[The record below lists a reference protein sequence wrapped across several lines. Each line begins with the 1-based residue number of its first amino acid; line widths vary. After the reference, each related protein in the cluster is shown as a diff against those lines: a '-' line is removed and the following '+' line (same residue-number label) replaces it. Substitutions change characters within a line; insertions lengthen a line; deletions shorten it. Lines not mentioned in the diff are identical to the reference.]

1 MWTRWT
7 ERVKDWLRVHS
18 KLLKPSDILLWNT
31 YVRSQLASVG
41 VFHYKTESIV
51 GLESILQ
58 CLDGEKEHIGRE
70 RNLFYHQVQKNSY
83 NKSPA
88 EDAHGQVWRI
98 NILSIS
104 EIKITD
110 KINKWKPSEWPEHHL
125 AIKKDF
131 IKWVTCSHR
140 EERVACVLQHPALCN
155 CVGHFILPTNKLLSG
170 SENA

>member
-1 MWTRWT
+1 MDRESEGLIKSAQQAVETKWHLTVKHICEVSPRLRWRIPLQN
-7 ERVKDWLRVHS
+7 RVDRGFGKHTSVSGWRKRTHWEGAEPFL
-18 KLLKPSDILLWNT
+18 PS
-31 YVRSQLASVG
+31 RA
-41 VFHYKTESIV
+41 K
-51 GLESILQ
+51 
-58 CLDGEKEHIGRE
+58 K
-70 RNLFYHQVQKNSY
+70 SY

-88 EDAHGQVWRI
+88 SEDAHGQVWRI

-125 AIKKDF
+125 AIVKDF

-155 CVGHFILPTNKLLSG
+155 CVGHFILPTNKLWSG